1 MKKPLGILSVLVL
14 LAFCLILSAEAMDN
28 PGLEKFS
35 SMKARGVGPA
45 GMSGRVAAVGCVV
58 SNPKIIY
65 VGGATSGV
73 WKSVDKGF
81 TWKPIFDDQP
91 VSGIGSIA
99 VFQKNPSIVWVGTGE
114 GNPRNSAGVGNGI
127 FKSIDGGETWTHM
140 GLKKTERIHRVVLH
154 PENPDTAYAA
164 AMGTAWG
171 ENPERGVFKTTDGGE
186 TWKKM
191 LYVDE
196 KVGCAD
202 LVMDPQN
209 PNKLFAAMW
218 QYRRWPWFFKSGGP
232 GSGLYVTYDGG
243 QTWEEITHEDGLPVG
258 ELGRIGLAVA
268 PTNPNI
274 VYALVEAKKN
284 ALCRSENGGKT
295 WKIVND
301 SEGVNPRPFYY
312 CDIRVDP
319 ENENR
324 IYRLASR
331 MSVSE
336 DGGKS
341 FDRIARGVHSDHHE
355 LWIHPE
361 DGQFLINGNDGG
373 LAISHDRGK
382 TWRTVKNLPFA
393 QFYHIRVDMDLPYY
407 IYGGMQ
413 DNGSWCGPSSV
424 WRWGGIRNYL
434 WKRIGGGDG
443 FDVVKDPVDPA
454 LGYSMSQRGNLM
466 RFNLETGEMKYIQP
480 HGPGDEE
487 LRFNWSAGI
496 AIDPFSPSTIYYG
509 SQYLHKSP
517 DRGKSWEI
525 ISPDLTTDDPEKQ
538 KQAQSGGLTF
548 DVTGA
553 ENYCSIIAIAPSPLK
568 EGTLWVGTDDGNVQ
582 VTTDGGE
589 TWTNVVK
596 NIKGLPPHTW
606 CPHIEA
612 SKHDPESALVVFD
625 DHRRSN
631 WTTYVYKTNDLG
643 KTWQDLVQNDPTSD
657 LENEVWG
664 FAHVIEQD
672 PVDEDLLFLGTE
684 FGLYASFDGGNQWS
698 KWTYGVPTVPVRD
711 LVIHP
716 REYDLVVGTHGRA
729 AFIID
734 DIRPL
739 RHADEEVMEKPL
751 HIFEVPK
758 AYIHH
763 SRPSEGYNSPG
774 NTMFSGE
781 NEPSGA
787 VVKYVC
793 NPPEEEETKE
803 EKKKV
808 DIKIMGPSG
817 KVIRETEG
825 STDKGINRF
834 VWNLRTDGFRYPRLR
849 ERRRGYRPSGPE
861 VIPGEYTIKIAM
873 GETEETETIRIE
885 ADPKENIPL
894 SERREKFETLREF
907 SQKIEVLAEAVD
919 RVKEARDKVGTLM
932 KQLRDKDDEES
943 KELKKEGKELDK
955 KLDQFLIKIFGER
968 DVQGIV
974 DRSDTIL
981 RQVTRPLYSVASSY
995 HAPTSS
1001 ELVKLRRSRETLKKA
1016 LDEFNKLFTEDV
1028 AAFAQKYKSYDLELF
1043 PKMEPLDL
1051 DWKPEKKK

>member
-1 MKKPLGILSVLVL
+1 
-14 LAFCLILSAEAMDN
+14 MDN
-28 PGLEKFS
+28 TDLERFS
-35 SMKARGVGPA
+35 SMEARSVGPA
-45 GMSGRVAAVGCVV
+45 GMSGRVAAVGCVE

-81 TWKPIFDDQP
+81 TWEPIFDDQP

-99 VFQKNPSIVWVGTGE
+99 VFQNNPSIVWVGTGE

-127 FKSIDGGETWTHM
+127 FKSMDGGKTWTHM

-154 PENPDTAYAA
+154 PEDPDIAYAA

-171 ENPERGVFKTTDGGE
+171 ENPERGVYKTTDGGE
-186 TWKKM
+186 TWEKV
-191 LYVDE
+191 LYVNE

-243 QTWEEITHEDGLPVG
+243 QNWEEITHEDGLPAG
-258 ELGRIGLAVA
+258 ELGRIGLAIA
-268 PTNPNI
+268 RSNSDI
-274 VYALVEAKKN
+274 VYALVEAKQS
-284 ALCRSENGGKT
+284 ALCRSEDGGRS

-324 IYRLASR
+324 LYRLASSL
-331 MSVSE
+331 SVSE

-361 DGQFLINGNDGG
+361 KAQFLINGNDGG
-373 LAISHDRGK
+373 LAVSHDRGE

-393 QFYHIRVDMDLPYY
+393 QFYHIRVDKDLPYNL
-407 IYGGMQ
+407 YGGMQ
-413 DNGSWCGPSSV
+413 DNGSWCGPNTV
-424 WRWGGIRNYL
+424 WRRRGIRNYL

-443 FDVVKDPVDPA
+443 FDVVKDPAEPA
-454 LGYSMSQRGNLM
+454 IGYSMSQRGNLM

-480 HGPGDEE
+480 HGPEDEE

-496 AIDPFSPSTIYYG
+496 AIDPFDPSTIYYG
-509 SQYLHKSP
+509 SQFLHKTP

-538 KQAQSGGLTF
+538 KQGQSGGLTL

-553 ENYCSIIAIAPSPLK
+553 ENYSSIIAIAPSPLK
-568 EGTLWVGTDDGNVQ
+568 KGIIWVGTDDGNVQ

-589 TWTNVVK
+589 TWTNVVE
-596 NIKGLPPHTW
+596 NIPGLPSHTW

-631 WTTYVYKTNDLG
+631 WTTYVYKTTDLG
-643 KTWQDLVQNDPTSD
+643 KIWEDLAQNDPTSG

-684 FGLYASFDGGNQWS
+684 FGLYVSFDGGNQWS
-698 KWTYGVPTVPVRD
+698 KWTHGVPTVPVRD

-739 RHADEEVMEKPL
+739 RHADEDVMEKPL
-751 HIFEVPK
+751 HIFEVPP

-763 SRPSEGYNSPG
+763 SRASEGYNSPG
-774 NTMFSGE
+774 DTMFSGE
-781 NEPSGA
+781 KEPYGS
-787 VVKYVC
+787 VIKYVC
-793 NPPEEEETKE
+793 HPPEKKEKE
-803 EKKKV
+803 EKKKKKGKKKV
-808 DIKIMGPSG
+808 EIKILDQSG
-817 KVIRETEG
+817 KVIREAEG
-825 STDKGINRF
+825 PMKEGVNRF
-834 VWNLRTDGFRYPRLR
+834 VWNLRTDSFRYPTLR
-849 ERRRGYRPSGPE
+849 ERRRRYRPSGPE
-861 VIPGEYTIKIAM
+861 VIPGEYTVKIKM
-873 GETEETETIRIE
+873 GDQEERKTLQVK
-885 ADPKENIPL
+885 ADPEENIPL
-894 SERREKFETLREF
+894 TERKEKFETLSEF
-907 SQKIEVLAEAVD
+907 GKKIEVLAEAVD
-919 RVKEARDKVGTLM
+919 RVKKADKKIDTVM
-932 KQLRDKDDEES
+932 EQLKEKEEE
-943 KELKKEGKELDK
+943 KAQQLKKDGK
-955 KLDQFLIKIFGER
+955 KLKKKLKSFLEKIFGER
-968 DVQGIV
+968 DVQGIP
-974 DRSDTIL
+974 DRSDTVL
-981 RQVTRPLYSVASSY
+981 RKVTRPLYSVASSY
-995 HAPTSS
+995 HAPSSS
-1001 ELVKLRRSRETLKKA
+1001 EMVKLRRARDLLKKT
-1016 LDEFNKLFTEDV
+1016 LDEFNKLFTENV
-1028 AAFAQKYKSYDLELF
+1028 AAFAQKYESYDLELF
-1043 PKMEPLDL
+1043 PEREPLDL
-1051 DWKPEKKK
+1051 NWEPEKKN